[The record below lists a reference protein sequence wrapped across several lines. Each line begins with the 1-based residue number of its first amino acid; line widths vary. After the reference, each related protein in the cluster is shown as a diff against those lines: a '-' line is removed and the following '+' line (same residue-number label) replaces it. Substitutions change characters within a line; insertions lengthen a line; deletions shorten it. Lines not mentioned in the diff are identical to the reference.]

1 MYTAH
6 GHQATFLPEQKCYF
20 VTTQRIVTP
29 FSIHFKYSWAMTNL
43 HGLYFDEYALNFLTQ
58 FILILGML
66 FYFLRTKRHARQLW
80 SVFFAFTGL
89 AIFTGGELI
98 IATAVWSRQFYALY
112 LHYMGM
118 FLAMLAGLS
127 FSYTFAVMD
136 DDPFARQR
144 KRELPIGLISFGIG
158 FLFTIGFGFYQWSQ
172 LKPGGNPNLNLRLLD
187 VVIALLMLV
196 IITVYLRRMWGLAHQ
211 SSPHRWGWHHLAPD
225 KRAAGRVLYE
235 LTALVFLLVL
245 FTSMMALTSLGI
257 LPDWLRAVIPTLG
270 MLLVLCFL
278 SIAYLHAT
286 LERTTFMVRIVG
298 TTLLLV
304 FMVLGTI
311 GMIVASTYSD
321 YIQVRPPSIPAQT
334 ITFDPQ
340 SDGFYTATTASAQFA
355 PIAGRPQTAPVV
367 SLPFDF
373 SFAGQRWSQIDL
385 SQPGVIAFGG
395 WSEALYDYNYLP
407 AISFAQLDM
416 ENAIATAADDSI
428 AISWGGEAS
437 VQVVLWK
444 NGRFQ
449 LTTPAMSGDSL
460 QRIGFQSG
468 TGSTDFTPF
477 DPTIIYDNTP
487 ITADGLLTDYDI
499 LFHQALHPL
508 MAPLVA
514 LVLLVSLL
522 SIIGLPILFQA
533 IIINPLQALVQGV
546 EQVEAGDLDVEV
558 PIANEDEI
566 GQVTRT
572 FNRMV
577 AAVRDV
583 ELTLETE
590 VVKRTHELA
599 ESQRQLGAIEER
611 ERIGREIHDDLG
623 QIMGYIQLQGE
634 AASARLRQNEPE
646 QVQTILTEMTT
657 VAHEAHDRVRQYI
670 LGIRTGQTEQPVD
683 FWTALDAFL
692 ALAQERYDLI
702 IELTA
707 DPNLRADWR
716 LTPAV
721 ETQLLRIV
729 QEGITN
735 VYKHAHAT
743 LVQIIITSDD
753 DWLTLILKDNGDGFD
768 VPEKTAVSDE
778 HFGLKIMQERAE
790 SVNGRLQISSTPK
803 QGTQLHLQLPC
814 ARKAMADGA
823 TYTWR
828 IMLVD
833 DHELFREGLGN
844 MLRPHGLQIVGT
856 AASGREAESKVA
868 TLQPDLILMDIHM
881 PKQDGLETTRRL
893 KKQFPQLKI
902 VMLTMAE
909 DEALLLQ
916 ALKYGASGY
925 LLKNLPAPQF
935 LSLLNEVMAGKT
947 IIAPSLATKALTALA
962 QQDDGMAAETA
973 VGSTAV
979 NPLTNRQKQVLSC
992 LAEGMSNKQIGEQL
1006 HISENTVKYHVR
1018 QMMDRLQLETRHELI
1033 RYHLD
1038 G

>member
-1 MYTAH
+1 M
-6 GHQATFLPEQKCYF
+6 
-20 VTTQRIVTP
+20 
-29 FSIHFKYSWAMTNL
+29 
-43 HGLYFDEYALNFLTQ
+43 
-58 FILILGML
+58 
-66 FYFLRTKRHARQLW
+66 
-80 SVFFAFTGL
+80 
-89 AIFTGGELI
+89 
-98 IATAVWSRQFYALY
+98 ATAVWSRQFYALY
-112 LHYMGM
+112 LHYMGL
-118 FLAMLAGLS
+118 FLAMVAGLS
-127 FSYTFAVMD
+127 FSYTFAATV

-144 KRELPIGLISFGIG
+144 KRELPIGLILFGIG
-158 FLFTIGFGFYQWSQ
+158 FVFTVFFGFYQWSQ
-172 LKPGGNPNLNLRLLD
+172 LKAGGNPNLNLRVLD
-187 VVIALLMLV
+187 VIIALLILV
-196 IITVYLRRMWGLAHQ
+196 IVTVYLRRIWLLARQ

-225 KRAAGRVLYE
+225 KRSARQLLYE
-235 LTALVFLLVL
+235 LTALMFLFVL
-245 FTSMMALTSLGI
+245 FAIIMALTSLGI
-257 LPDWLRAVIPTLG
+257 LPGWLRVVMPTLG
-270 MLLVLCFL
+270 MLFVLCFL

-286 LERTTFMVRIVG
+286 LERTTFMVRVVG

-311 GMIVASTYSD
+311 GMIVATTYSD
-321 YIQVRPPSIPAQT
+321 YIQVRPLNIPAQT
-334 ITFDPQ
+334 TTFDPQ
-340 SDGFYTATTASAQFA
+340 ADGSYTATTVSAQFT
-355 PIAGRPQTAPVV
+355 PIAGEPQTTPIVL
-367 SLPFDF
+367 LPFDF
-373 SFAGQRWSQIDL
+373 SFGGQTWSQIDL
-385 SQPGVIAFGG
+385 SQPGVVAFGD
-395 WSEALYDYNYLP
+395 WSEALYAYNYLP
-407 AISFAQLDM
+407 AISFAQLEM
-416 ENAIATAADDSI
+416 ENAITTATDDSI
-428 AISWGGEAS
+428 AISWGGDAG
-437 VQVVLWK
+437 VQVVLWQ

-449 LTTPAMSGDSL
+449 LTTPAMSGDTL

-468 TGSTDFTPF
+468 TGGTDFTPF
-477 DPTIIYDNTP
+477 DPTTRYDNTP

-508 MAPLVA
+508 MVPLIA

-522 SIIGLPILFQA
+522 SIVGLPILFRA

-546 EQVEAGDLDVEV
+546 EQVEAGNLDVEV

-572 FNRMV
+572 FNQMV

-634 AASARLRQNEPE
+634 AASARLSQNEPE
-646 QVQTILTEMTT
+646 QAQAILSEMTT

-670 LGIRTGQTEQPVD
+670 LGIRTGQTDQPID

-692 ALAQERYDLI
+692 ALAQERYDLL

-716 LTPAV
+716 LTPTV

-735 VYKHAHAT
+735 IYKHAHAT
-743 LVQIIITSDD
+743 LVQIIITTDG
-753 DWLTLILKDNGDGFD
+753 DWLTLILKDNGRGFD
-768 VPEKTAVSDE
+768 MLEKTAVSDE

-790 SVNGRLQISSTPK
+790 SVNGRLQISSTAT
-803 QGTQLHLQLPC
+803 QGTQIYLQLPC
-814 ARKAMADGA
+814 ARTAMADGA

-828 IMLVD
+828 VMLVD

-856 AASGREAESKVA
+856 AANGRDAEAQVGS
-868 TLQPDLILMDIHM
+868 LQPDLILMDIHM
-881 PKQDGLETTRRL
+881 PEQDGLETTHRL

-962 QQDDGMAAETA
+962 QQDEGMTAAKETA
-973 VGSTAV
+973 VRSTAV
-979 NPLTNRQKQVLSC
+979 NPLTNRQQEVLAC
-992 LAEGMSNKQIGEQL
+992 LAKGMSNKQIGEQL

-1018 QMMDRLQLETRHELI
+1018 QMMARLQLETRHELI

-1038 G
+1038 SNDTAE